1 MELWRLLAHRNWFTL
16 RAFGL
21 ELRLCSRCSGYL
33 AGLCFLTAS
42 RRVMALQVLQA
53 IPTQH
58 QFIICMLFAM
68 PLILDW
74 LTKSWGLRES
84 DNVTRFITGAILG
97 VGVSL
102 YSAIEFMPDFKVPLF
117 VLIALAVAIIG
128 LIGLKTKHACESAT
142 RGNLRF

>member
-33 AGLCFLTAS
+33 AGFLFLTAS
-42 RRVMALQVLQA
+42 RSVTGPQALQAL
-53 IPTQH
+53 PTQL

-74 LTKSWGLRES
+74 LTQSWGLRES
-84 DNVTRFITGAILG
+84 DNFTRFITGAILG
-97 VGVSL
+97 IGVSL
-102 YSAIEFMPDFKVPLF
+102 YSVTEFLPDLKAPLF
-117 VLIALAVAIIG
+117 VLTALAVALIG
-128 LIGLKTKHACESAT
+128 LIGLKTKRYT
-142 RGNLRF
+142 FLDNIF

>member
-33 AGLCFLTAS
+33 AGFLFLTAS
-42 RRVMALQVLQA
+42 RSVTGQALQA
-53 IPTQH
+53 FPIQH

-74 LTKSWGLRES
+74 LTQSWGLRES

-97 VGVSL
+97 MGVSL
-102 YSAIEFMPDFKVPLF
+102 YSAIEFLPDLKAPLF
-117 VLIALAVAIIG
+117 VLTALAVALIG
-128 LIGLKTKHACESAT
+128 LIGLKTK
-142 RGNLRF
+142 RYRILNNIF

>member
-33 AGLCFLTAS
+33 AGFLFLTAS
-42 RRVMALQVLQA
+42 RSVTGLQALQAVP
-53 IPTQH
+53 IQH

-74 LTKSWGLRES
+74 LTQSLGLRES

-97 VGVSL
+97 MGVSL
-102 YSAIEFMPDFKVPLF
+102 YSATGFLPDLKAPLF
-117 VLIALAVAIIG
+117 VLIAFAIALIG
-128 LIGLKTKHACESAT
+128 LIGLKTK
-142 RGNLRF
+142 RYRILDNIF